1 MTEPEI
7 TGSQSH
13 EVNDAVVRAFP
24 GPAENGE
31 AVVYKDDDTF
41 IKKIF
46 ETDPRKAFELL
57 FKKYY
62 STLCNH
68 AVRFVFSR
76 QKAEDLVADIFV
88 LFWNNKLYE
97 NIKGSYRAYF
107 FAAVRNRCYT
117 YLQWEL
123 KKERADE
130 LPDLPLPS
138 SAPTPAEI
146 MQASDLHITI
156 ERTIKS
162 LPARQ
167 QQVFVMSRFEGK
179 KNHEIAAALEVS
191 LKTVEM
197 HITRTLTVFR
207 KILDYRFGT
216 ELSVRSY

>member
-1 MTEPEI
+1 MTDPEI
-7 TGSQSH
+7 TGSQSPKG
-13 EVNDAVVRAFP
+13 NDIIVRTFP
-24 GPAENGE
+24 VSTGKSE
-31 AVVYKDDDTF
+31 AILYNDDDTF

-46 ETDPRKAFELL
+46 ATAPRKAFELL

-68 AVRFVFSR
+68 AIRFVFSR
-76 QKAEDLVADIFV
+76 QKGEDLVADIFV

-97 NIKGSYRAYF
+97 NIKGSYRAYLF
-107 FAAVRNRCYT
+107 SAVRNRCYT

-130 LPDLPLPS
+130 LTDLPLPS
-138 SAPTPAEI
+138 SLPTPTEI
-146 MQASDLHITI
+146 LQASDLHITI

-179 KNHEIAAALEVS
+179 KNHEIAAALQIS

-207 KILDYRFGT
+207 KILEEYT
-216 ELSVRSY
+216 

>member
-1 MTEPEI
+1 MTDPEM
-7 TGSQSH
+7 TGSKSP
-13 EVNDAVVRAFP
+13 EGNDGIVRAFP
-24 GPAENGE
+24 VSTEKSE
-31 AVVYKDDDTF
+31 AILYSDDDTF

-46 ETDPRKAFELL
+46 ETAPRKAFELL
-57 FKKYY
+57 FSKYY

-76 QKAEDLVADIFV
+76 QKGEDLVADIFV

-107 FAAVRNRCYT
+107 FSAVRNRCYT

-123 KKERADE
+123 KKERTDE
-130 LPDLPLPS
+130 LSDLPLPS
-138 SAPTPAEI
+138 SLPDPAEI
-146 MQASDLHITI
+146 LQASDLHITI

-162 LPARQ
+162 LPTRQ

-179 KNHEIAAALEVS
+179 KNREIAAALQIS

-197 HITRTLTVFR
+197 NITKALSVFR
-207 KILDYRFGT
+207 KILEEYMG
-216 ELSVRSY
+216 SQ